1 MKVNLKLLTVEIAF
15 LFGVIGL
22 ALFLAAGT
30 LVWPAGWVFWGS
42 FFIFTLVLT
51 RWLISYNPGLLTE
64 RMTGMGKE
72 DQKSWDKV
80 FYLLANIYF
89 LAWIIIMPLDSVRFQ
104 WTLMPVWMQALGGVM
119 LLVSYFLFFPVFRE
133 NSFLS
138 PAVRLQTERQ
148 QSVVSSGPYHYVRHP
163 MYSTAILF
171 LTGTSLLLGSW
182 IGLLM
187 EMILVL
193 GIAFR
198 AVQEERT
205 LQAELPGYSDYMN
218 QVKYRLIPFVW

>member
-1 MKVNLKLLTVEIAF
+1 MKVNFKLLVVEIAF

-30 LVWPAGWVFWGS
+30 IAWPAGWAFWGL

-51 RWLISYNPGLLTE
+51 RWLLGANPDLLTE
-64 RMTGMGKE
+64 RMTGVGKS
-72 DQKSWDKV
+72 DQKNWDKV
-80 FYLLANIYF
+80 FYLLVNIYF
-89 LAWIIIMPLDSVRFQ
+89 LAWIVVMPLDAVRFR
-104 WTLMPVWMQALGGVM
+104 WTHMPTWLQVAGVAM
-119 LLVSYFLFFPVFRE
+119 LLVSFYLFYLVFRE
-133 NSFLS
+133 NSYLS

-148 QSVVSSGPYHYVRHP
+148 QTLVSSGPYHYVRHP
-163 MYSTAILF
+163 MYATAILF

-187 EMILVL
+187 ELGIVL

-205 LQAELPGYSDYMN
+205 LQAELPGYGAYMG